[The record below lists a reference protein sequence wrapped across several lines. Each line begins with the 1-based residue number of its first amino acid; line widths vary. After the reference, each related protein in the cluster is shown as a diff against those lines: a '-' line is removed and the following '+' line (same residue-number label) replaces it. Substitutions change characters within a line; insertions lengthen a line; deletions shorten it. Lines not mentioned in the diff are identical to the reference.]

1 MSTVT
6 GIGGGIIRDL
16 VLGNAPPLSFTM
28 PHYVLV
34 TLSTGLILFFLYP
47 RLKNKMKLFL
57 VFDALGL
64 GIFTVIGGN
73 FAFQLFGL
81 DFMIIVLAGVLTG
94 VGGGIIRD
102 VLVRE
107 IPIIL
112 IKELYATASF
122 LGILSFFS
130 ILYLLDNLIMAT
142 IIGFSIST
150 GFRLLSMKWK
160 WNLPSA
166 REK

>member
-1 MSTVT
+1 
-6 GIGGGIIRDL
+6 
-16 VLGNAPPLSFTM
+16 
-28 PHYVLV
+28 
-34 TLSTGLILFFLYP
+34 
-47 RLKNKMKLFL
+47 
-57 VFDALGL
+57 
-64 GIFTVIGGN
+64 
-73 FAFQLFGL
+73 
-81 DFMIIVLAGVLTG
+81 MIIILAGVLTG

-130 ILYLLDNLIMAT
+130 ILYLFDNLIMAT
-142 IIGFSIST
+142 ILGFSIST
-150 GFRLLSMKWK
+150 GFRLLSMKLR